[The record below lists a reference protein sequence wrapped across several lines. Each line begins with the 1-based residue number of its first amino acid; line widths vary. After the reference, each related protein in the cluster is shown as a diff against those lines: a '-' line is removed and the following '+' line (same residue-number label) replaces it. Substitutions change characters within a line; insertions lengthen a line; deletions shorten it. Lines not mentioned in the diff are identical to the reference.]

1 MDDQTYSDDRLS
13 ITRPPGTSDRRY
25 AQAGRASTFTVRD
38 LLTIGFRHQRLVV
51 LSFLLLSALAAAIVL
66 FRPAQYEA
74 RMKILVKRE
83 RVDPLVTSDAS
94 AQRTAFPSVT
104 EEELNSEIELLKSR
118 DLLAQVVVATGL
130 QHRRGT
136 GLGARLA
143 EAIGHRAN
151 AGDGDDSD
159 RGIEHAVRQVGQ
171 ELEVQ
176 LLRKSN
182 VIHVSY
188 ASPEPALSASVLK
201 TLAARYLDKHL
212 AMHRTPGAL
221 DFYEQEAQR
230 YGGELA
236 LVQARLSQQ
245 NREEGVVSVQAEREN
260 ALRLLADLE
269 TTEQSTQTQ
278 IAETSERIRALR
290 AQLLSTPPR
299 TTTDIRIGSTR
310 LLEQLHGTL
319 VTYELKRIELLQ
331 TYQPTYPLV
340 QHVDEEIATVR
351 AAIADAQKTPLIEET
366 TGRNPTYDLLASELA
381 KSQSEL
387 AGLRA
392 RAVATTQNASVY
404 RQRARRLDEI
414 GLAQQ
419 VLVRAATQAEE
430 NQTTYARKRE
440 EARSSRALDAQ
451 RILNVVIAEEAS
463 MPFEPS
469 GPPRWLL
476 LLLGIL
482 GAAVASVVLAGIA
495 DFLDGSFRTPDEV
508 EAFLGAPVLAAFP
521 KCASRTGRA
530 A

>member
-1 MDDQTYSDDRLS
+1 MDDQTHSDDRLS
-13 ITRPPGTSDRRY
+13 FTRPPGTSDRRH
-25 AQAGRASTFTVRD
+25 APIGRASTFTVRD

-51 LSFLLLSALAAAIVL
+51 LSFLLLSALAVAVVL
-66 FRPAQYEA
+66 LRPAQYEA

-83 RVDPLVTSDAS
+83 RVDPIVSAEAS

-130 QHRRGT
+130 QHRHGT
-136 GLGARLA
+136 GLRARLA
-143 EAIGHRAN
+143 DAIGRQAN
-151 AGDGDDSD
+151 PDDGE

-188 ASPEPALSASVLK
+188 ASPEPSLSAAVLK

-221 DFYEQEAQR
+221 DFYEQEAER
-230 YGGELA
+230 YGGQLA

-245 NREEGVVSVQAEREN
+245 NRDAGVVSVQAERET

-269 TTEQSTQTQ
+269 ATEESTQTR

-290 AQLLSTPPR
+290 AQLISTPSR

-319 VTYELKRIELLQ
+319 VTYELKHIELLQ

-340 QHVDEEIATVR
+340 QHLEEQIAKVR
-351 AAIADAQKTPLIEET
+351 AAIAEAQKTPLIEET
-366 TGRNPTYDLLASELA
+366 TGRNPTYDLLAAELA
-381 KSQSEL
+381 RSQSEL

-392 RAVATTQNASVY
+392 RAVATTQNASIY
-404 RQRARRLDEI
+404 KQRARRLEEV

-430 NQTTYARKRE
+430 NHTTYARKRE

-451 RILNVVIAEEAS
+451 RILNVVIAEEAAV
-463 MPFEPS
+463 PFEPS
-469 GPPRWLL
+469 GPPAWML
-476 LLLGIL
+476 LLLGVL
-482 GAAVASVVLAGIA
+482 GAGLASVVLAGLA
-495 DFLDGSFRTPDEV
+495 DFLDPSFRTPDEV

-521 KCASRTGRA
+521 KSSSRAGRA